1 MYFRNMS
8 HLGLCQTKY
17 SVIHANVVWDNVL
30 RVNVV
35 WDYVV
40 RYAVSLSKKGFKK
53 QNKKCNN

>member
-1 MYFRNMS
+1 MS

-30 RVNVV
+30 RVNDV

-40 RYAVSLSKKGFKK
+40 RSAVSLSKKGFKK